1 MTVYAI
7 QQTMA
12 PWHLSEI
19 SCIYPPH
26 CHSTHIQ
33 ELGKKAVDYWLIA
46 NSYSPH
52 WGMHGLFKIRRGTN
66 ECGIESTPAAG
77 TPDLDLPKERS

>member
-1 MTVYAI
+1 MMIYANNR
-7 QQTMA
+7 
-12 PWHLSEI
+12 PLHYLEI
-19 SCIYPPH
+19 SC
-26 CHSTHIQ
+26 SFWRLSLQ

-52 WGMHGLFKIRRGTN
+52 WGMHGLFKIRRGSN

-77 TPDLDLPKERS
+77 TPDLDLPRS

>member
-19 SCIYPPH
+19 SC
-26 CHSTHIQ
+26 STLSFNTLQ